1 MTTAAERRRLAR
13 VAALPC
19 VVCDAPGPSC
29 VHHIR
34 EGQGMGQRAGHG
46 LTIPLCWDCHQGPHG
61 IHGDRSRWR
70 LRKMTELDALDR
82 TNLRLEAAA

>member
-1 MTTAAERRRLAR
+1 
-13 VAALPC
+13 
-19 VVCDAPGPSC
+19 
-29 VHHIR
+29 
-34 EGQGMGQRAGHG
+34 MGQRAGHG